1 MPISRAVGQIS
12 EDSKADPAAGRVEA
26 VAAFD
31 RAWELI
37 EPADRTCDEG
47 VEMLD
52 AAFASR

>member
-1 MPISRAVGQIS
+1 
-12 EDSKADPAAGRVEA
+12 VEA
-26 VAAFD
+26 VAAFN